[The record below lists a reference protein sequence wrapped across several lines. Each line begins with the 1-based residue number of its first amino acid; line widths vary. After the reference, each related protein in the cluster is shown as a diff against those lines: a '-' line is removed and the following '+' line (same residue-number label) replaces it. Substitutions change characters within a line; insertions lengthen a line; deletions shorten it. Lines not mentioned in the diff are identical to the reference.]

1 MAKKTKA
8 QLEKENNELRAQLDK
23 LDKKISK
30 VVKSTKVESKTSLTF
45 SETKW
50 QTIAGQYGKQ
60 ISLAPFV
67 EGGKYPTPALN
78 MRATFSATKSGLDE
92 ARALIDVAEN
102 NLEKNGLL
110 TQ

>member
-1 MAKKTKA
+1 MSKITKA

-30 VVKSTKVESKTSLTF
+30 VVRNTKVENKTSLTF
-45 SETKW
+45 SETEW
-50 QTIAGQYGKQ
+50 QTIAGKFGKQ

-67 EGGKYPTPALN
+67 AGGKYSTPALN
-78 MRATFSATKSGLDE
+78 IRATYSATKTGLDE

-102 NLEKNGLL
+102 TLEKNGLL